1 MAASSGAES
10 CSSVTSRSISS
21 NVANRVRA
29 RRPNLLLEVI
39 IAAFEANRIKAEELG
54 ARMRPVDVKS
64 AKRTLAGSRT
74 SDGWGVLAS
83 KGRLDLSLEA
93 LVVDK
98 RFTAL
103 FTDEEANEAL
113 NRLLDAGF
121 YRF

>member
-1 MAASSGAES
+1 MEQKF
-10 CSSVTSRSISS
+10 
-21 NVANRVRA
+21 
-29 RRPNLLLEVI
+29 
-39 IAAFEANRIKAEELG
+39 IAAFEANRAEAEKLG

-64 AKRTLAGSRT
+64 AKRTLSGSRS
-74 SDGWGVLAS
+74 SDGWGVLAA